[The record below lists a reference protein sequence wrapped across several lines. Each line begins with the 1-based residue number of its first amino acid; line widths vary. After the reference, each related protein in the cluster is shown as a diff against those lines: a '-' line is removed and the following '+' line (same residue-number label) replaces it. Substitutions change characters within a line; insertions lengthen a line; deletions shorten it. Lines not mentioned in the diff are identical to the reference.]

1 MIGVFFMDER
11 EMINK
16 KENEGTNPKEMELC
30 QEAESVKEEIPQE
43 KGKENKDVSE
53 NTDFISTGK
62 KEKLTEDNIFST
74 KEKKE
79 PLNAVLEDNVQE
91 STASR
96 PWKAAS
102 QKQIEKISVFFLF
115 KNFAKKI
122 KHTKSAIAGLNE
134 NQKRKMLVGVA
145 VFVMIIIGIFLV
157 RYQRLHDINKGEIPK
172 YTVNQFVRE
181 INHVS
186 ETGEMLFPKGK
197 IIQIYGPI
205 VRLDANNV
213 YMKSSDKFIQI
224 TLSSKTK
231 KNIELSHI
239 ILGKNYKIEATV
251 SDAKGIDEQIYL
263 TDGIFVIEEMS
274 QK

>member
-1 MIGVFFMDER
+1 MDER

-30 QEAESVKEEIPQE
+30 QEIESVEEETPQE

-53 NTDFISTGK
+53 NTDFISAGK
-62 KEKLTEDNIFST
+62 KEELTEDNIFST

-91 STASR
+91 STVSR
-96 PWKAAS
+96 PLKATS

-134 NQKRKMLVGVA
+134 NRKRKMFIGVA
-145 VFVMIIIGIFLV
+145 VFVTIIIGIFLI

-186 ETGEMLFPKGK
+186 ETGEVLFLKGK

-239 ILGKNYKIEATV
+239 ILGKNYKIEATI

-274 QK
+274 QR

>member
-53 NTDFISTGK
+53 NTDFISAGK
-62 KEKLTEDNIFST
+62 KEELTEDNIFST

-91 STASR
+91 STVSR
-96 PWKAAS
+96 PLKATS

-134 NQKRKMLVGVA
+134 NRKRKMFIGVA
-145 VFVMIIIGIFLV
+145 VFVTIIIGIFLI

-186 ETGEMLFPKGK
+186 ETGEVLFLKGK

-239 ILGKNYKIEATV
+239 ILGKNYKIEATI

-274 QK
+274 QR